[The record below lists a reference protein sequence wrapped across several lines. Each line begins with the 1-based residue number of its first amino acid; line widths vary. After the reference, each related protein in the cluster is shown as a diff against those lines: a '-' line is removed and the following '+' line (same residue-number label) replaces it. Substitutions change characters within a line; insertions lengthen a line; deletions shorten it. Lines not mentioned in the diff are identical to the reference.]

1 MPMLQNSK
9 ALNWG
14 KERGVDTTLHLV
26 AISKHLLCAKNS
38 YSNLNRRKLLDQGLT
53 PGIIFF
59 LFLKNI
65 NFGDSAMMPGFV
77 RVDSATFYDDIWP
90 QIKDD
95 VEIIESSRAN
105 TKKGVRTFIIK
116 WGYKEDIKENIIV
129 AIGRLDATG
138 EKYWVVP
145 TLIQRI

>member
-1 MPMLQNSK
+1 MM
-9 ALNWG
+9 
-14 KERGVDTTLHLV
+14 T
-26 AISKHLLCAKNS
+26 
-38 YSNLNRRKLLDQGLT
+38 GL
-53 PGIIFF
+53 
-59 LFLKNI
+59 
-65 NFGDSAMMPGFV
+65 V

-95 VEIIESSRAN
+95 VEIIESKRYVA
-105 TKKGVRTFIIK
+105 KKGVRVVIIK